1 MNPDRPEEL
10 PEPDLRESRLRV
22 SLIWLVPLIT
32 AIAGLVL
39 LARAWMAAG
48 PTITIR
54 FDSAEDLVAGKT
66 EVRYKHVVIGL
77 VRDIELLDDQS
88 GVEVEVDLVR
98 AVEHIAVED
107 TEFWVARARA
117 DLGGISGFK
126 TLVTGAYIG
135 VNIGRSQQAQRE
147 FKGREKPPSVTNDRK
162 GRRVLL
168 VASDLGSLNIG
179 SPVYFHRL
187 PVGRIVGFELDADGE
202 GVRVEAFVDTPYDR
216 FVTRDSRFW
225 NASGVDL
232 TLDASGLK
240 LDTQS
245 LVTMLAGGVAFQTP
259 NGASA
264 ASMND
269 PPLDAEFQFPLYAN
283 QTAALSPR
291 EGPST
296 TVRMR
301 FNESLRG
308 LVVGAEIDAGGVVVG
323 RVTAIQLDFDPDLKR
338 FVSDVTAELHPQRL
352 GNAAGG
358 GGDEAFVRLVERG
371 LRAQL
376 RSGNLLTGQVYVA
389 LDFPRQAKPVK
400 LDPAARPLQIPTAS
414 TEIDQIP
421 VRLAEIVRKLDRIPF
436 DQIGARVNDTL
447 GAANGLVRRLDGE
460 VAPAA
465 TQALEGLRT
474 TLEGAQQTLISPQA
488 PLQQD
493 LQHTLE
499 EVDRAAR
506 SMRELSE
513 YFKRNPDALIRGRT
527 ESESE
532 AEKSSE

>member
-1 MNPDRPEEL
+1 MNPDRLEDL
-10 PEPDLRESRLRV
+10 PEPELRESRLQL
-22 SLIWLVPLIT
+22 SLIWLIPLIT

-66 EVRYKHVVIGL
+66 EVRFKHVVIGL
-77 VRDIELLDDQS
+77 VQKIELLDDQS
-88 GVEVEVDLVR
+88 GVVVEVDLVR
-98 AVEHIAVED
+98 EAEHVAVED
-107 TEFWVARARA
+107 TEFWVARVRA

-126 TLVTGAYIG
+126 TLVTGSYIG
-135 VNIGRSQQAQRE
+135 VNIGRSKKAQRK
-147 FKGREKPPSVTNDRK
+147 FDGLEKPPTVTNDQK

-168 VASDLGSLNIG
+168 SASDLGSLNVG

-187 PVGRIVGFELDADGE
+187 PVGRIVGFELNANGE

-216 FVTRDSRFW
+216 FVSPHSRFW

-232 TLDASGLK
+232 TLDSSGLK

-245 LVTMLAGGVAFQTP
+245 LVTMLAGGVAFETP
-259 NGASA
+259 NGPSPAGNGA
-264 ASMND
+264 
-269 PPLDAEFQFPLYAN
+269 PPLDPEFLFPLYAN
-283 QTAALSPR
+283 QTEALSPR

-296 TVRMR
+296 AVRMR
-301 FNESLRG
+301 FSESLRG
-308 LVVGAEIDAGGVVVG
+308 LTVGAEIDAGGVVVG
-323 RVTAIQLDFDPDLKR
+323 RVTAIELGFDPDLKR
-338 FVSDVTAELHPQRL
+338 FVSDVSAELHPQRL
-352 GNAAGG
+352 GNAAEGN
-358 GGDEAFVRLVERG
+358 GDEAFVRLLERG

-389 LDFPRQAKPVK
+389 LDFPRQPKPLK

-421 VRLAEIVRKLDRIPF
+421 VRLADIVRRLDRIPF
-436 DQIGARVNDTL
+436 DQIGARANDTL

-465 TQALEGLRT
+465 TQALEGLRS
-474 TLEGAQQTLISPQA
+474 TLEGAQQSLISPQA

-493 LQHTLE
+493 LQHTLDE
-499 EVDRAAR
+499 IDRAAR

-513 YFKRNPDALIRGRT
+513 YLKRNPDALIRGRR
-527 ESESE
+527 EPEPE